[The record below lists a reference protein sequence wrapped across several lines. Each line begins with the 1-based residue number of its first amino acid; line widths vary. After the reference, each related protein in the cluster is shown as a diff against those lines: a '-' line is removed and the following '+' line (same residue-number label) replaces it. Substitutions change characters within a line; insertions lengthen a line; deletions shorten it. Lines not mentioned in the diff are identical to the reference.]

1 MNLESIEAV
10 FFNVL
15 EDINEYLQDLTL
27 VGGWMPYIYSSYLWK
42 NYIKNPV
49 TTVDIDFGV
58 DQSITR
64 KYPKTIYETLSS
76 MDYKERYPQMDRLFP
91 VVLYKEKIPIE
102 FITYPNVDINAIQ
115 EFVGRQI
122 LINKID
128 KFDFLLNNRIPIN
141 LKFKNKSYFLNCPKP
156 SAFLY
161 HKGATFTDRENEEK
175 LAKDLYYMY
184 FILRYVPDYDVIMEE
199 ISQYKKAGY
208 LKSVSDN
215 LNEYFERISSQ
226 GCLLVEQE
234 NGIDEYIQDLRQ
246 DIFERFDKMRKMVSR

>member
-1 MNLESIEAV
+1 
-10 FFNVL
+10 
-15 EDINEYLQDLTL
+15 
-27 VGGWMPYIYSSYLWK
+27 
-42 NYIKNPV
+42 
-49 TTVDIDFGV
+49 
-58 DQSITR
+58 
-64 KYPKTIYETLSS
+64 
-76 MDYKERYPQMDRLFP
+76 MDRLFP

-102 FITYPNVDINAIQ
+102 LITYPNVDINAIQ